1 MNKRIIILTVIAF
14 NSLIVTLHLI
24 VTRRGRSF
32 LSPSNYSYLQ
42 KSKDSFI
49 RSLRKAKFWNPS
61 KNTAEH
67 IVTGVPKNRRNVSC
81 PVFDF
86 LAEVDGSVHSIE
98 SELMCDSF
106 AQESDI
112 VCRIYLRQIGL
123 ESLERQVCKLESTTK
138 VPKIV
143 YFLTFGD
150 YEFHLRH
157 YVAIVAAQRH
167 VDPLAL
173 YIIGDQE
180 PLGIYWSLV
189 LRDVPGVRFVYRE
202 PPRQMSG
209 HQIRF
214 VQHKSDLV
222 RLQTLYFNG
231 GIYLDTDMVILRNID
246 QLLDNELTAG
256 VIDANFRIGNGFILS
271 QRGNSF
277 IKEWYQL
284 YKTEY
289 EQNSWGYNSMKV
301 PFMLYQ
307 NDTSRLV
314 EIGDKIYRPHWRENA
329 LLTNGTYDWSQNN
342 AMHIWGSAKP
352 QPESTEE
359 INSAN
364 TTICEVLRYIL
375 YGNPAPIT

>member
-1 MNKRIIILTVIAF
+1 MTLLLNVKRQ
-14 NSLIVTLHLI
+14 
-24 VTRRGRSF
+24 GRSF
-32 LSPSNYSYLQ
+32 LWPSPYSYLHE
-42 KSKDSFI
+42 SKVSFV
-49 RSLRKAKFWNPS
+49 RSLRKAKFWNPR
-61 KNTAEH
+61 KNTTEH
-67 IVTGVPKNRRNVSC
+67 IVTEVPKNRRNLSC

-86 LAEVDGSVHSIE
+86 LAEADDSVNSID

-123 ESLERQVCKLESTTK
+123 ESLERLVCKLESTTK

-202 PPRQMSG
+202 TPRQISG
-209 HQIRF
+209 HRIRF

-256 VIDANFRIGNGFILS
+256 MIDANVHMGNGFIMS
-271 QRGNSF
+271 QKGNNF

-289 EQNSWGYNSMKV
+289 KQNSWGYNSMKV
-301 PFMLYQ
+301 PMMLHR

-314 EIGDKIYRPHWRENA
+314 EIGNKIYRPNWHERA
-329 LLTNGTYDWSQNN
+329 LLANGTYDWSKNY
-342 AMHIWGSAKP
+342 AMHIWRSAKP
-352 QPESTEE
+352 HPESTEE
-359 INSAN
+359 IKSAN

>member
-1 MNKRIIILTVIAF
+1 M
-14 NSLIVTLHLI
+14 TLHLI

-42 KSKDSFI
+42 ESKDSFI

-123 ESLERQVCKLESTTK
+123 ESLERLVCKLESTTK

-167 VDPLAL
+167 VDPIAL

-209 HQIRF
+209 HQIHF

-246 QLLDNELTAG
+246 QLLAVSPLTQDESIA
-256 VIDANFRIGNGFILS
+256 D
-271 QRGNSF
+271 
-277 IKEWYQL
+277 
-284 YKTEY
+284 T
-289 EQNSWGYNSMKV
+289 KV

-329 LLTNGTYDWSQNN
+329 LLTNGTYDWSQNY